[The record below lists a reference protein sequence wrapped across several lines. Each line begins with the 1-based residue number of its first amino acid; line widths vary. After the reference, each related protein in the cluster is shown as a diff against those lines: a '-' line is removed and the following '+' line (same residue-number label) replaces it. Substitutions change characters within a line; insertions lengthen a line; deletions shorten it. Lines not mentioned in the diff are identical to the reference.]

1 MAGVKIKQI
10 INQLQH
16 NNVQI
21 LTDLVLSQIFGCLIF
36 LIAIHINIK
45 PETNEF
51 IIFKPLI
58 LILNQ

>member
-36 LIAIHINIK
+36 
-45 PETNEF
+45 F
-51 IIFKPLI
+51 
-58 LILNQ
+58 

>member
-1 MAGVKIKQI
+1 MF
-10 INQLQH
+10 
-16 NNVQI
+16 
-21 LTDLVLSQIFGCLIF
+21 DFF